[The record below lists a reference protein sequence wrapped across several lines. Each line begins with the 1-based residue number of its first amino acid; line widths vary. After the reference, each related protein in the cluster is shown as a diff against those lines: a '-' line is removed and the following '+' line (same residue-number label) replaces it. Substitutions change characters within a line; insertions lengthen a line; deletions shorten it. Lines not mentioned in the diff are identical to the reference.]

1 MKHQKPFRFKQFE
14 VRHDRCAMK
23 VNTDGVLL
31 GAWADVHGVVNA
43 LDVGTGSGII
53 ALMLAQ
59 RGVKQ
64 VEAIELDADAANQAT
79 ENFVASPWASGLK
92 AHHIA
97 LQQFESKQTFDLI
110 VSNPPY
116 FDNAYKTLIA
126 NRNLARHNDSLPL
139 ADLMNFATKHLSNK
153 GRLALIL
160 PTDLEANA
168 IATAAQCGLHP
179 QKCCYVKGTV
189 GGETKRVM
197 MSIGREEIDVVIEQ
211 LAIETAPLQYTDEYR
226 QLTKE
231 FYLAF

>member
-1 MKHQKPFRFKQFE
+1 MKHPKPFRFKQFD

-31 GAWADVHGVVNA
+31 GAWVDVQGVHNA

-59 RGVKQ
+59 RGVKHI
-64 VEAIELDADAANQAT
+64 EAIELDADAAAQAK
-79 ENFVASPWASGLK
+79 ENFTTSPWASGLTL
-92 AHHIA
+92 HHMP
-97 LQQFESKQTFDLI
+97 LQQFEPSRAFDLI
-110 VSNPPY
+110 ISNPPY
-116 FDNAYKTLIA
+116 FDNAYKTPIA

-139 ADLMNFATKHLSNK
+139 GDLMGFATKHLSNN
-153 GRLALIL
+153 GHLALIL

-168 IATAAQCGLHP
+168 IAAATICGLHP
-179 QKCCYVKGTV
+179 QKCCYVRGTV
-189 GGETKRVM
+189 GGETKRIM
-197 MSIGREEIDVVIEQ
+197 MSFGRKKIDVKVEQ

-226 QLTKE
+226 QLTKD